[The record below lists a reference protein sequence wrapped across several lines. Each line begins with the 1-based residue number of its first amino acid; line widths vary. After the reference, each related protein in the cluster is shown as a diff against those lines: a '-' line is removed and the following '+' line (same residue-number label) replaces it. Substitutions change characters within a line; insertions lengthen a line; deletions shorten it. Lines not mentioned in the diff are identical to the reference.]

1 MTNQGFFKEKTGTF
15 LAGMGSAL
23 VMVLA
28 FFIPSLQ
35 DQWDR
40 YQTREVV
47 EQYEQIGEE
56 FFTEEK
62 YNLAEQAFAKAYELS
77 ENRRIDIEI
86 KRLNAKVNIISNNPN
101 WGSKPPADLED
112 ADFQFLVHFLKG
124 NDNDKKRAAV
134 LNSYG
139 VFLAESGR
147 LKEARKA
154 FDDALNTNAADEL
167 IYINLGN
174 LLDQQGKKQ
183 EAEKMYLKAISIDN
197 ENERAHY
204 NLGLLFLEEDQL
216 EAAKQ
221 EFVKAMALDPED
233 KDAKIQY
240 DLFNVNSNEN
250 ERAY

>member
-1 MTNQGFFKEKTGTF
+1 MTNQNFFKEKIGPF
-15 LAGMGSAL
+15 LAGMGSAM
-23 VMVLA
+23 VMILA

-40 YQTREVV
+40 YQTRQVV

-62 YNLAEQAFAKAYELS
+62 YKLAEQAFAKAYELS
-77 ENRRIDIEI
+77 LEKRIDIEI

-101 WGSKPPADLED
+101 WGSKPPEDLED

-124 NDNDKKRAAV
+124 NENDKKRATV

-139 VFLAESGR
+139 VFLAGSGR

-154 FDDALNTNAADEL
+154 FDDALNTNAADDL
-167 IYINLGN
+167 IYINFGN
-174 LLDQQGKKQ
+174 LLDQQGKKR

-204 NLGLLFLEEDQL
+204 NLGLLFLEQGKKK
-216 EAAKQ
+216 EAKK
-221 EFVKAMALDPED
+221 EFEKAIALDPED

-240 DLFNVNSNEN
+240 DLSNVNPN
-250 ERAY
+250 